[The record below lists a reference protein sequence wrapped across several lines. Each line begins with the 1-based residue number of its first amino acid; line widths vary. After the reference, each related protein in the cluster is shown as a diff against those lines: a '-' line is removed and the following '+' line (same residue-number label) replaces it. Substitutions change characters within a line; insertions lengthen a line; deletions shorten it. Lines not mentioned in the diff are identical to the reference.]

1 MLAKAYRYRW
11 YKRASAACISSLTGV
26 SYFRK
31 YHLHFVMTAQ
41 RNPTRQRLISAALEL
56 FASQG
61 VTETTTKQIAEMA
74 EVNEVTLFRQF
85 GSKHGLLLAVI
96 EEAAVFSNLGET
108 LVDQA
113 DRTNN
118 ISQALKNYAT
128 ACLDALERVPEVV
141 RSVIGEA
148 GKYPSENRAA
158 LGTGFTQA
166 NGYVAEYFAIVIDRE
181 QLHAHLS
188 AQKLASLLNGML
200 LGYAVIEF
208 TSEFHELWQD
218 RDDFLENLVAL
229 FLHGAVSSAGAF
241 ESEVDFNEG
250 TTKAQRAGREEKEV
264 EMGILAESGEADSQI
279 RDIAIVQNQFPV
291 TSNVVK
297 VSDLPANLVGTI
309 LQRSK
314 KLGQQEY
321 ALAYVLFG
329 SGLSAKEIVNLE
341 RSHRISDSH
350 QQLLQVTQG
359 FVRQVPV
366 NQWIMGKRYGSY
378 TNNPLTQ
385 WLKNR
390 KDSESALFLN
400 RTGKPFL
407 EIELEQLWQEL
418 TTGLMTI
425 EGMAIA
431 IAQTQ
436 QTWCIE
442 MLMRGMNL
450 EDMRILTG
458 WDADKLEPYV
468 RRAREKTAL
477 EQAMRLDRKA

>member
-1 MLAKAYRYRW
+1 
-11 YKRASAACISSLTGV
+11 
-26 SYFRK
+26 
-31 YHLHFVMTAQ
+31 MTAQ

-96 EEAAVFSNLGET
+96 EEAAVFTNLGQT
-108 LVDQA
+108 LVDRASQ
-113 DRTNN
+113 TSN
-118 ISQALKNYAT
+118 IYQALKEYAT
-128 ACLDALERVPEVV
+128 ACLQALERVPEVV

-166 NGYVAEYFAIVIDRE
+166 NRHVAEYLAIVIDRE
-181 QLHAHLS
+181 QLHPHLS
-188 AQKLASLLNGML
+188 AEKLASLLNGML

-218 RDDFLENLVAL
+218 REDFLENLVSL
-229 FLHGAVSSAGAF
+229 FLHGAVSSADAF

-250 TTKAQRAGREEKEV
+250 IAKAQRARREEEEM
-264 EMGILAESGEADSQI
+264 EMGILTESGEAGSQI

-291 TSNVVK
+291 KSNVEK
-297 VSDLPANLVGTI
+297 VSDLPASLVGAI

-314 KLGQQEY
+314 KLGLQEY

-329 SGLSAKEIVNLE
+329 SGLSAKEIINLE
-341 RSHRISDSH
+341 RSHRISDSR

-385 WLKNR
+385 CLKNR

-400 RTGKPFL
+400 PTRKPL
-407 EIELEQLWQEL
+407 SEIELEKLWQEL
-418 TTGLMTI
+418 TAGLMTI
-425 EGMAIA
+425 EGEAIA
-431 IAQTQ
+431 IEQTQ
-436 QTWCIE
+436 QTWCVE
-442 MLMRGMNL
+442 MLMRGMTL

-458 WDADKLEPYV
+458 WDAAKLQPYAQ
-468 RRAREKTAL
+468 RAREKTAL
-477 EQAMRLDRKA
+477 EQAIRLDRKS